1 MEEDKHINAPDRFSE
16 SDIKGEKI
24 IFDILIK
31 EKLAHV
37 IVIKD
42 GQRYHI
48 NLDAED
54 LGYFTKDEHGKI
66 NRYPQPKGAH
76 LDPESY
82 FKPIEAKIEELGN

>member
-1 MEEDKHINAPDRFSE
+1 MKEDINAPNRFSE

-24 IFDILIK
+24 IFDIPIK

-37 IVIKD
+37 IVRNE
-42 GQRYHI
+42 GNHYHI

-54 LGYFTKDEHGKI
+54 LGYFIKDEDGTIH
-66 NRYPQPKGAH
+66 RYPQPKGAH

-82 FKPIEAKIEELGN
+82 FKPIEAKLEELNK